1 MTIKAI
7 EVFKSHQGEG
17 KYTGTLVTFIRFKN
31 CRKPFCMP
39 LCKWCD
45 TMNKMTTSLEMS
57 FEVKDIENLVRST
70 NYNICFTGG
79 EPTLY
84 LDKIEEVVSYFKK
97 DIDSHVTGCVHFE
110 TNGYDLKSL
119 YELLNDKLQL
129 DHSKYF
135 VAYSPKYFDED
146 ETMQMVK
153 YTNDNKDI
161 INNSRTIIKI
171 VVGKSNKDISEMF
184 LNHIDKNLLPLICI
198 MPMGITETE
207 IKESMPIVSE
217 LSMKYKV
224 NISDRLHIIHSF
236 M

>member
-57 FEVKDIENLVRST
+57 FEVKDIESLVRST

-84 LDKIEEVVSYFKK
+84 LEKIKEIITYFRK
-97 DIDSHVTGCVHFE
+97 DIDSHVAACVHFE
-110 TNGYDLKSL
+110 TNGLNLKEL
-119 YELLNDKLQL
+119 YTLLNDDLKL

-135 VAYSPKYFDED
+135 IAYSPKYFDED
-146 ETMQMVK
+146 EVIQMVK
-153 YTNDNKDI
+153 YTNDLKDI
-161 INNSRTIIKI
+161 INNNRTIIKI
-171 VVGKSNKDISEMF
+171 VVGRSNKDISESF
-184 LNHIDKNLLPLICI
+184 LGYLDKELLPLICI

-207 IKESMPIVSE
+207 IKESMPVVSE
-217 LSMKYKV
+217 LSMRYKV